1 VLFIKFIRG
10 SPESF
15 RIVRYR
21 QDLNNPPTAVG
32 GIRLRYFSDPA
43 SGISKQETLWAS
55 QYHFES
61 YKRLQ

>member
-15 RIVRYR
+15 RIARNR
-21 QDLNNPPTAVG
+21 QDLNKPPTAVG

-43 SGISKQETLWAS
+43 GGISKQETLWAS

-61 YKRLQ
+61 CKRLL